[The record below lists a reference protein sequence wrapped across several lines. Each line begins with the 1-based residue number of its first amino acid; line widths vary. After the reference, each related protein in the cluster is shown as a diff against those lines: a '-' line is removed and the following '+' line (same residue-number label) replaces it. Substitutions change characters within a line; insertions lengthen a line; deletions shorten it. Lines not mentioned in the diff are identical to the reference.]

1 MTNETTQEPTADE
14 IIEAMAQHLA
24 GGGDNVDFET
34 KCEELESE
42 VEELE
47 EKIDELENQCDELQ
61 MKLDEFEEDSE
72 PPQ

>member
-1 MTNETTQEPTADE
+1 MMNMTNETTQEPTADE

-47 EKIDELENQCDELQ
+47 ERSTSSRTSVMSFK
-61 MKLDEFEEDSE
+61 
-72 PPQ
+72 